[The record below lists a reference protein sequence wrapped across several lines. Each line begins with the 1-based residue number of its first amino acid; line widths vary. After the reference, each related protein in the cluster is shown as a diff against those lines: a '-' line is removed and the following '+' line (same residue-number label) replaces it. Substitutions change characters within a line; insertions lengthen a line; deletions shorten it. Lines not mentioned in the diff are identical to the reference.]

1 MQSNSEKS
9 SDLMATSTIVKAII
23 GFGILNLPYIFKTLG
38 IVPSIIINN
47 INIKS
52 AVNAIL

>member
-1 MQSNSEKS
+1 MNNSN
-9 SDLMATSTIVKAII
+9 VKERMY
-23 GFGILNLPYIFKTLG
+23 LDK
-38 IVPSIIINN
+38 IIINN